1 MLFLTLTVI
10 FAVLAVWRVTVAG
23 IDPLSLVLLS
33 GWGFFLFYSLNYH
46 TLIVQ
51 ITKDQLILK
60 FGLFTWTISLDNIE
74 DCFLDDTSLW
84 RIGGAGIHF
93 SPIHGRYR
101 AMFNFLEYPRV
112 VIALK
117 RKLGL
122 VRDIAFSTQ
131 HPEEVIRKNPRGSL
145 IDGQRL
151 TCFCG
156 SIRLLLIAGEG
167 MNYQA

>member
-1 MLFLTLTVI
+1 MVPEYSERISSDRTEALFLLLTL
-10 FAVLAVWRVTVAG
+10 
-23 IDPLSLVLLS
+23 LSLLLTIWRLYTAS
-33 GWGFFLFYSLNYH
+33 FDTLAMIFLFLCVFFMFYSLNYR
-46 TLIVQ
+46 TLNIRLSA
-51 ITKDQLILK
+51 DHLELK
-60 FGLFTWTISLDNIE
+60 FGLFTWVVALDNVE

-131 HPEEVIRKNPRGSL
+131 RPDELVEKIRAAALLKNNG
-145 IDGQRL
+145 
-151 TCFCG
+151 
-156 SIRLLLIAGEG
+156 
-167 MNYQA
+167 